1 MAKDQQSQMR
11 HATAQITLDVYTQTV
26 AESLKS
32 AVEAF
37 DAKLNMKPAGEQDI
51 RRADVKPGRKR
62 TANEPRNVVNPTEP
76 KSRSEET
83 ANV

>member
-1 MAKDQQSQMR
+1 MR

-37 DAKLNMKPAGEQDI
+37 DAKLDKKPAGEQGTRETDAESKP
-51 RRADVKPGRKR
+51 RRRR
-62 TANEPRNVVNPTEP
+62 TANKPRNVLNPTEP
-76 KSRSEET
+76 KLRLKGT
-83 ANV
+83 VND